1 MKETISKAILKMI
14 FKIKMLTK
22 SWEFFINHGL
32 LGTLWFVILFIF
44 KCLQIFLFGIKTDKT
59 DMILETLEIEKKNIL
74 DEKMKKEEE
83 DILFYTWKSEWIPSE
98 NNDEIKDI
106 FFDYFKRAYEYAD
119 KKATENRDNNFK
131 WKTAFLIILVSI
143 PILKILLVFIKTL
156 MPLIGYTG
164 IFFPIVSSLS
174 TALLGDTGNLVGNI
188 GLIILWLILVAV
200 IAKWLDVKK
209 YQETWVRHSNHKHKL
224 ETEML
229 KFIYKLDT
237 YSSGDIR
244 EKFMIEIM
252 KIWDENQKVFSDNM
266 NNKEIPMHDMIDYI
280 KELKNK

>member
-1 MKETISKAILKMI
+1 MKGTIFKAILKMI
-14 FKIKMLTK
+14 IKILTK
-22 SWEFFINHGL
+22 SWIFIKNHGL
-32 LGTLWFVILFIF
+32 LGTLWSGVLFIF
-44 KCLQIFLFGIKTDKT
+44 YCLRIFLFGLKKQTDKT
-59 DMILETLEIEKKNIL
+59 NIILEPQEKGKKNIGV
-74 DEKMKKEEE
+74 ENMKKET
-83 DILFYTWKSEWIPSE
+83 DSILFYTWKTEWIQPE
-98 NNDEIKDI
+98 NKNKKDI
-106 FFDYFKRAYEYAD
+106 FFDYFKRTYEYAN
-119 KKATENRDNNFK
+119 KKAAENRDSNFK
-131 WKTAFLIILVSI
+131 WKKVFLIILVSI

-156 MPLIGYTG
+156 MTLIGYTG
-164 IFFPIVSSLS
+164 IFFSIVSSLS
-174 TALLGDTGNLVGNI
+174 TALLGDTGNLFGNI

-224 ETEML
+224 EIEML
-229 KFIYKLDT
+229 KFIYKLDA

>member
-1 MKETISKAILKMI
+1 MKGTIFKAILKMI
-14 FKIKMLTK
+14 IKILTK
-22 SWEFFINHGL
+22 SWIFIKNHGL
-32 LGTLWFVILFIF
+32 LGTLWSGVLFIF
-44 KCLQIFLFGIKTDKT
+44 YCLRIFLFGLKKQTNKVNI
-59 DMILETLEIEKKNIL
+59 ILETLE
-74 DEKMKKEEE
+74 KE
-83 DILFYTWKSEWIPSE
+83 WMNSE
-98 NNDEIKDI
+98 NSDETKDI
-106 FFDYFKRAYEYAD
+106 FFIYFQKSFEYT
-119 KKATENRDNNFK
+119 KKKETKNRDKNFK
-131 WKTAFLIILVSI
+131 WKKVFLIILVSI

-156 MPLIGYTG
+156 MTLIGYTG
-164 IFFPIVSSLS
+164 IFFSIVSSLS
-174 TALLGDTGNLVGNI
+174 TALLGDTGNLFGNI

-224 ETEML
+224 EIEML